1 MMKQIRTLTKLQ
13 LQNLYG
19 LNVFRYTKDK
29 KKRKTTIGLGV
40 VWTLLIVMI
49 ATYIGGATFGY
60 VYLGMAEIVPAYL
73 IMLSS
78 MVILAFAIFKAGSII
93 FQENAYDILCSLP
106 VNQIAIVVSR
116 FLRMYV
122 ENLLLTVLV
131 MVPGIIVYGVMVK
144 PTISFYVIGVVVM
157 LFVPLIP
164 ITIATFI
171 GALITAISSRMKHK
185 SLVSATLSI
194 AIVVGVLGGTGQM
207 EKLEENFSIEMIQN
221 LSGIL
226 TQVIKDVYPPAI
238 WLGNAMV
245 KGDVLIGLLCVLG
258 GLTAFVV
265 TIALVSAKF
274 HEICRGLYSTH
285 AKHNYKMEQLKTTS
299 VLGTLYKREMK
310 RYFAS
315 SIYVQNTIVGPVLAV
330 VFAGAVLGIGIDTIQ
345 QAMGIPLDI
354 TGCVPILLAGIF
366 SMMTTTCT
374 SVSMEGKEWWIVKSL
389 PIRTKDLLDSKLLF
403 GLSLYLPFWLVAEIL
418 LMIALRPEFME
429 LVWMVLLP
437 LILIVFSQVFGLT
450 INLKMPI
457 FDWENEVSVV
467 KQSASSAIGGLGGFV
482 VILACM
488 VPVLLVPMEYSNL
501 VKSVL
506 CIVFAGVTWILYQKN
521 NKANLQELEYNST
534 SR

>member
-1 MMKQIRTLTKLQ
+1 MMKQIKYLTKLQ

-29 KKRKTTIGLGV
+29 KKKQKTIGLGA
-40 VWTLLIVMI
+40 VWALLIVMI
-49 ATYIGGATFGY
+49 AAYIGAAAFGY

-78 MVILAFAIFKAGSII
+78 MVILAFAIFKAGSVI
-93 FQENAYDILCSLP
+93 FQENGYDILCSLP
-106 VNQIAIVVSR
+106 VSQTAIVVSR

-122 ENLLLTVLV
+122 ENLLLTLLV
-131 MVPGIIVYGVMVK
+131 MVPGIVVYGVMVK
-144 PTISFYVIGVVVM
+144 PAISFYFIGLVVTV
-157 LFVPLIP
+157 FVPLIP
-164 ITIATFI
+164 ITIATFL
-171 GALITAISSRMKHK
+171 GALVTAIASRMKHK
-185 SLVSATLSI
+185 SLVSAVLSI
-194 AIVVGVLGGTGQM
+194 GIVVGVLGSTGQM
-207 EKLEENFSIEMIQN
+207 AALEEDFSIEMIQN

-226 TQVIKDVYPPAI
+226 TQAIKDVYPPAI
-238 WLGNAMV
+238 WLGSAMV
-245 KGDVLIGLLCVLG
+245 NGDVLTGFLCVLG
-258 GLTAFVV
+258 GLAAFAV

-285 AKHNYKMEQLKTTS
+285 AKHDYKMEQLKKTS

-330 VFAGAVLGIGIDTIQ
+330 VFAGAVLGVGLDTIQ
-345 QAMGIPLDI
+345 QAMELPLDI
-354 TGCVPILLAGIF
+354 AGCVPVLLAGIF

-374 SVSMEGKEWWIVKSL
+374 SISMEGKEWWIVKSL

-403 GLSLYLPFWLVAEIL
+403 GLSLFLPFWVVAEIL
-418 LMIALRPEFME
+418 LNIALRPGFVE

-450 INLKMPI
+450 INLKMPV

-467 KQSASSAIGGLGGFV
+467 KQSASSAVGGLGGFV
-482 VILACM
+482 IILACI
-488 VPVLLVPMEYSNL
+488 VPVLFVPAEYSNL
-501 VKSVL
+501 VKCAL
-506 CIVFAGVTWILYQKN
+506 CIVFAGVTWILYNKN
-521 NKANLQELEYNST
+521 NKVNLQEL
-534 SR
+534 